1 MDAQARDQATSAIAS
16 KVEIRVTADREG
28 LNAYVA
34 STAQKEAFGV
44 AAPMVAAAAAG
55 TKRDV
60 MDTLNA
66 RQVGNRK
73 ISV

>member
-1 MDAQARDQATSAIAS
+1 M
-16 KVEIRVTADREG
+16 RVTADREG

-34 STAQKEAFGV
+34 RTAQQEAVGI
-44 AAPMVAAAAAG
+44 AAPMGAAAAAG

-60 MDTLNA
+60 FQTLND